1 VNRVLRQLGAI
12 PLLALGVALV
22 AYVLIDALPGDP
34 ARVVAG
40 AGADAASVQAVR
52 EQLGLDKPAP
62 QRLLEYLG
70 GLLQGDLGTSFQ
82 TGRPILAELLEV
94 FPKTLQLALV
104 AEVIAL
110 AAGLLIGTLAA
121 LRGGR
126 FASNSLM
133 TGSAVAVSLP
143 MFALALMLQLVF
155 AQWLG
160 WLPPSGSG
168 GMFSAAIVLPAIT
181 CAIPSAG
188 FVARFARASI
198 AGHLNDEHVRT
209 AVAKGVRPGTVA
221 RRHVLRVSYGPLI
234 SVAAADLSRLL
245 GGVAIVEVIFSWPGA
260 GKYAYDALV
269 HRDLPALQGA
279 LLAITIVVLLTNQ
292 FAEIA
297 YRLVDPRIGAHDV

>member
-1 VNRVLRQLGAI
+1 MTRVVRQIALI

-22 AYVLIDALPGDP
+22 AYILIDALPGDP

-40 AGADAASVQAVR
+40 AGADAGTVAAVR
-52 EQLGLDKPAP
+52 EQLGLDQPAP
-62 QRLLEYLG
+62 QRLLDYLA
-70 GLLQGDLGTSFQ
+70 GLLRGDLGTSFQ
-82 TGRPILAELLEV
+82 TGRPVLTELVEV
-94 FPKTLQLALV
+94 FPKTVQLALV
-104 AEVIAL
+104 AEVVAL
-110 AAGLLIGTLAA
+110 AAGLAVGGLAA

-126 FASNSLM
+126 LASNTLM

-143 MFALALMLQLVF
+143 MFAMALLLQLVF

-168 GMFSAAIVLPAIT
+168 GLLSAAIILPAVT

-188 FVARFARASI
+188 FIARFARASI
-198 AGHLNDEHVRT
+198 AGHLDDEHVRT
-209 AVAKGVRPGTVA
+209 AVAKGVRRRTVI
-221 RRHVLRVSYGPLI
+221 RRHVLRVSYGPLV

-245 GGVAIVEVIFSWPGA
+245 GGVAIVEVIFGWPGA

-279 LLAITIVVLLTNQ
+279 LLAITIVVLVTNQ
-292 FAEIA
+292 LAEIA
-297 YRLVDPRIGAHDV
+297 YRLIDPRIGAHD